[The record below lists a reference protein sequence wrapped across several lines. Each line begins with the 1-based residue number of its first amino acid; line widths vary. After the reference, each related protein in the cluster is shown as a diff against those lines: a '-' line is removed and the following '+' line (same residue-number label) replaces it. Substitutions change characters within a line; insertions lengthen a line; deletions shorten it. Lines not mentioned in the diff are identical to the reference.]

1 MNSEGGMMGPWG
13 VHGWGGGGGG
23 TGFGGSVSMCVCTC
37 VYEEK
42 KDDQSQIVSIPHT
55 CHETFKGENFRL
67 FAKVFSVKF
76 WGVTF
81 LLVPVSNPRKFSLTF
96 HYFTKVFSLKSYQ
109 LYGM

>member
-42 KDDQSQIVSIPHT
+42 KDDQSQIVSIPRT
-55 CHETFKGENFRL
+55 CHETFEGENFQL
-67 FAKVFSVKF
+67 FTKVFSVKF
-76 WGVTF
+76 WGVAF
-81 LLVPVSNPRKFSLTF
+81 LVVPMSNSRKFSL
-96 HYFTKVFSLKSYQ
+96 
-109 LYGM
+109 